1 MKTYMKTMDNLHSD
15 WLCFM
20 ADLETGQLD
29 AEPHESLRIVSRDLV
44 QCGPLLCSPELAAE
58 LTAEEAA

>member
-1 MKTYMKTMDNLHSD
+1 MKTYHATYDNLHSD

-29 AEPHESLRIVSRDLV
+29 AEPHETLRRSVSRDLV
-44 QCGPLLCSPELAAE
+44 QCGPLLCSRELAAE
-58 LTAEEAA
+58 LTAEEV